1 MHRVDE
7 QTGGKAELAHIT
19 KRFSWIGAKYDVD
32 IAGFPPVKIQG
43 QIFELKYQ
51 ITVEGRPIVSVDA
64 EYSGVGRAL
73 MGKTTYRLVFEPGLD
88 ENVHAAVIGI
98 AIALD
103 MRREKM
109 RNSQ

>member
-1 MHRVDE
+1 MLSE
-7 QTGGKAELAHIT
+7 SSPGL
-19 KRFSWIGAKYDVD
+19 
-32 IAGFPPVKIQG
+32 PPVKVQG
-43 QIFELKYQ
+43 QIFELNYQ

-109 RNSQ
+109 PDLCFAVLSRSCPSSGPAV